1 MFTGDGPLLDTDLL
15 TLLVTTVVFLSGF
28 SSLRLHAT
36 LGTKRKVLDDV
47 VSSVTTT
54 AGYADRLRWLEFA
67 VSNAA
72 SSEEWKEAAAQ
83 LRSEDDPALSDR
95 DLRTAQPRFPP
106 LSSPWRIDELDEV
119 MAATLGLVLLV
130 LTALGMIFVGAV
142 VSGTASGRWAAA
154 IAFAAAALVVSV
166 TLLDV
171 RSVAGEYHQLAEVLA
186 LQGPTVTEWRPQG
199 DVDEGKEV
207 RSSPTGDR
215 AFSEIP
221 WSTRAALIER
231 PEDTVRTGTD
241 VDQQRLSR
249 ATVIIPEWSTPHA
262 LAALAR
268 RQQIVETP
276 RSAPATGVSRSMI
289 EGLAYAQRAVL
300 LNPLDPACRVVLGAL
315 LADQLAVDLE
325 EALRNGDGSSLL
337 QALPLSDVLS
347 RDSEADRSRP
357 ARWRFSLV
365 LRRAREA
372 SILVERRWGAVEG
385 RRSAVGRL
393 TQLDRIAVDYLLGR
407 AYLLSACHDPR
418 SGLSRANVRSAL
430 KHLDLAERGRAEAA
444 QLDSSAS
451 TASLLSWQHL
461 GFSPWPLCDD
471 LPEVRAWWLDA
482 ARRVE
487 SGRFESTGAFANLW
501 AAGPTPGGGGAGG
514 SP

>member
-1 MFTGDGPLLDTDLL
+1 MFTGGGPLLDTDLL

-72 SSEEWKEAAAQ
+72 SSEDWKEAAAQ

-119 MAATLGLVLLV
+119 MAATLGLVLMV
-130 LTALGMIFVGAV
+130 LTTLGMIFVGAV
-142 VSGTASGRWAAA
+142 VNGTASGRWAAA

-171 RSVAGEYHQLAEVLA
+171 RSVAGEYHQLAKVLA

-199 DVDEGKEV
+199 DADEGQGV
-207 RSSPTGDR
+207 RSSPGGDG
-215 AFSEIP
+215 ALFEVP
-221 WSTRAALIER
+221 WTTRAALIER
-231 PEDTVRTGTD
+231 SEDTVRTGTD
-241 VDQQRLSR
+241 VDQQLLSR

-325 EALRNGDGSSLL
+325 GALRNGDGSSLL

-365 LRRAREA
+365 LRRARVDTGRT
-372 SILVERRWGAVEG
+372 SLG
-385 RRSAVGRL
+385 RRRGPTV
-393 TQLDRIAVDYLLGR
+393 
-407 AYLLSACHDPR
+407 
-418 SGLSRANVRSAL
+418 
-430 KHLDLAERGRAEAA
+430 RGRAVDPTRPRCGRLPAGSRLPPLRLSRPSLEPEPSQRAVSTEASRPCRA
-444 QLDSSAS
+444 RSS
-451 TASLLSWQHL
+451 
-461 GFSPWPLCDD
+461 
-471 LPEVRAWWLDA
+471 
-482 ARRVE
+482 
-487 SGRFESTGAFANLW
+487 
-501 AAGPTPGGGGAGG
+501 GGGTAGLLCPPRLAVVG
-514 SP
+514 PAPRVLTVALV